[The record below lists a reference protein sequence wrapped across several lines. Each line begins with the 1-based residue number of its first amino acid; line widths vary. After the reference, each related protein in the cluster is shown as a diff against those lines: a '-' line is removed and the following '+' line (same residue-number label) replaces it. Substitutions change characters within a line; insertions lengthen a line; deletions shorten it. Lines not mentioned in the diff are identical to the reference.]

1 MEITKYTDT
10 DTVSR
15 MMAIQ
20 MMLAD
25 KFRPINQERYRNF
38 NMLVSSLQWDEKTKR
53 KLESEDRPANA
64 YNLISPIIKYVT
76 GLERSGR
83 KKLQVIGRTSDD
95 HYKAEMF
102 NKVLDWMLS
111 VNNWDYQKSRAVLDA
126 IIGRWGVIYNNWSWE
141 DDPLG
146 RMKVKR
152 YNPFRLMF
160 DMDFTDTSMK
170 DCQYIYDVAWYTID
184 EIITTFALTD
194 LDLEE
199 ELQTKADQY
208 FVQEPNAKKKNFVS
222 TMLSRLYGSVGYFL
236 TGKYKDAY
244 NPSIMNDQNMY
255 FDSTTGR
262 FMVIEGHERRTER
275 IWKLYDPVSN
285 QKYDITKIISTQ
297 DSRGY
302 DNAKLQLIR
311 GAFPRPDLL
320 QVSRG
325 LEKKMWVTS
334 VIPGFDMKVQD
345 VAYKVQNGNFMHT
358 LVFAYDFHADLMQTQ
373 SLVDELIDPQ
383 SDYNK
388 RRSTILEILVR
399 TQSLGWTVEAGAI
412 DGFENEWLNRKIGSY
427 KRVNRGFFGKVQE
440 DQPLR
445 IPPELL
451 QDTQESK
458 LLTEEISGVS
468 KASKGM
474 QESKQETGKLFLA
487 KKEQSDQMLAYLF
500 DNIDNASMIVGKN
513 VIDYVQVYM
522 KQEREIR
529 LTEDADNPEFLK
541 VNQRMFDGS
550 VLNDLSV
557 GEYDVDISQS
567 PYGKTAREV
576 EYLKLVDMMQFIVQI
591 NPQAAMLI
599 LPVLIKASDSPYR
612 GEILTILEKINGM
625 TEQDLKMGALT
636 KLIEAIKGGQ
646 ALKQA
651 EMSMQ
656 QSQFQIEDAQK
667 ERNVDDFLQNLVT
680 QSLGISD

>member
-1 MEITKYTDT
+1 MEVTKYTDT
-10 DTVSR
+10 DTISR

-20 MMLAD
+20 MMLSD

-53 KLESEDRPANA
+53 RLEKEDRPANA
-64 YNLISPIIKYVT
+64 YNLISPIIKYVS

-102 NKVLDWMLS
+102 NKVLDWMLTQ
-111 VNNWDYQKSRAVLDA
+111 NNWDYQKSRAVLDA

-146 RMKVKR
+146 RMKIKR

-160 DMDFTDTSMK
+160 DMDFTDITMK

-199 ELQTKADQY
+199 ELIQKADQY
-208 FVQEPNAKKKNFVS
+208 FIQDPVKKKNFVS
-222 TMLSRLYGSVGYFL
+222 TMLSRLYGAVGHFL
-236 TGKYKDAY
+236 TGKYQDSY

-262 FMVIEGHERRTER
+262 FMVIEAHERRVER
-275 IWKLYDPVSN
+275 TWKLYDPVGN
-285 QKYDITKIISTQ
+285 QKYDITKIIATQ
-297 DSRGY
+297 DSKGY
-302 DNAKLQLIR
+302 DNAKLQAIR

-334 VIPGFDMKVQD
+334 IIPAFEAKVQD
-345 VAYKVQNGNFMHT
+345 VQYKVQNGNFMHT
-358 LVFAYDFHADLMQTQ
+358 LVFAYDFHADLMHTQ

-399 TQSLGWTVEAGAI
+399 SQSLGWTVEAGAI
-412 DGFENEWLNRKIGSY
+412 DGFEDEWLNRKIGSY
-427 KRVNRGFFGKVQE
+427 KRVNKGFWGRVQE
-440 DQPLR
+440 DQPIR
-445 IPPELL
+445 IAPELL

-458 LLTEEISGVS
+458 YLTEEISGVS

-487 KKEQSDQMLAYLF
+487 KKEQSDQMLSYLF
-500 DNIDNASMIVGKN
+500 DNIDTASLMVGRN

-541 VNQRMFDGS
+541 VNIRAFDGS
-550 VLNDLSV
+550 ILNDLSV
-557 GEYDVDISQS
+557 GEYDVDISQA
-567 PYGKTAREV
+567 PYGKTQREV
-576 EYLKLVDMMQFIVQI
+576 EYLKLVDIMEFIVKV
-591 NPQAAMLI
+591 NPQAGMLI
-599 LPVLIKASDSPYR
+599 LPILVKASDTPYR
-612 GEILTILEKINGM
+612 GEILTILERINGM

-651 EMSMQ
+651 EMSLQKDSMQ
-656 QSQFQIEDAQK
+656 LADAQK
-667 ERNVDDFLQNLVT
+667 DQQVDDFLQNLVT
-680 QSLGISD
+680 QSLGING